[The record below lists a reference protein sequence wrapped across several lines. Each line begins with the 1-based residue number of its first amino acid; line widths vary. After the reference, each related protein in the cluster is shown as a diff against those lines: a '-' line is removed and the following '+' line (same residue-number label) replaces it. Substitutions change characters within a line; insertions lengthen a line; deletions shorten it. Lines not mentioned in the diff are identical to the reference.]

1 MEAPLRAATCSPGA
15 NVPHACHGGPRWA
28 GMLLRC
34 SQLSVRRALP
44 MLGSPTLRPIAFHL
58 PELRPTPATSTRR
71 LLRQATGCMHVPVT
85 PGRRLNMG
93 ILQHKMQAPDYKEIP
108 LEAGPSQ
115 EARHAAGM
123 DVHRSPGATCSH
135 ATDTSTRLPCNATS
149 SLNIIKPAKEAHAV
163 PEVRTGKACH
173 RCSGRSPCWALQRCG
188 PSRVASRSSDVF
200 KKQGPTLWPIA
211 SRLPEQRLFQE
222 QGRGRSRPPRHDNQ
236 DEPSRSPHL
245 HF

>member
-1 MEAPLRAATCSPGA
+1 
-15 NVPHACHGGPRWA
+15 
-28 GMLLRC
+28 MLPRC

-93 ILQHKMQAPDYKEIP
+93 ILQHKKQAPDYKEIP

-149 SLNIIKPAKEAHAV
+149 SPNIINYVMTIKIHITAASLERRALYI
-163 PEVRTGKACH
+163 
-173 RCSGRSPCWALQRCG
+173 CSFKY
-188 PSRVASRSSDVF
+188 DVSYLYITCNILF
-200 KKQGPTLWPIA
+200 CIF
-211 SRLPEQRLFQE
+211 LFQE
-222 QGRGRSRPPRHDNQ
+222 FQVQYHGSIT
-236 DEPSRSPHL
+236 SC
-245 HF
+245 